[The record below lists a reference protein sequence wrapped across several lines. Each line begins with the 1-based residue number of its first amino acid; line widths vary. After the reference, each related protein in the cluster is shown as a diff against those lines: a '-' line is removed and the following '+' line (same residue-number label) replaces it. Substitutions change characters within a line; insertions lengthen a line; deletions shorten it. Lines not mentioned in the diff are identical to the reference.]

1 MGFKYMQNCQGL
13 LKEIAGQLIC
23 RIPGL
28 DKISSIYTFI
38 EFFRTKYQC
47 ITDQIFLNKL
57 EAVLIG
63 IEEPLEQNGKS
74 IVDSFQNWLCEEG
87 KVEQFLLWIS
97 NIKNKDEIVYFANL
111 VRCACVNNMDSDLFM
126 IQLNF
131 LQSISLPA
139 IQYLERYPIAQRYV
153 ERNYYVTSLYWHGL
167 FNPVDIG
174 EKDVVYAITELGII
188 FKRCCLN
195 YNAREEINCKRAIE
209 LSPVDVPEPTTRFV
223 TNEFLK
229 MLD

>member
-1 MGFKYMQNCQGL
+1 MQYAYGL
-13 LKEIAGQLIC
+13 LKEAGEKL
-23 RIPGL
+23 
-28 DKISSIYTFI
+28 ISSTPIVGKVHDFI
-38 EFFRTKYQC
+38 ESLRKKYTS
-47 ITDQIFLNKL
+47 ITDQLFLNNL
-57 EAVLIG
+57 ETVLMY
-63 IEEPLEQNGKS
+63 IEKPFEQDS
-74 IVDSFQNWLCEEG
+74 QCIVDSFNDWLCKEG

-97 NIKNKDEIVYFANL
+97 NIKNKAEIVYFANL
-111 VRCACVNNMDSDLFM
+111 VRCACINKMDSDLFM
-126 IQLNF
+126 IQLNL
-131 LQSISLPA
+131 LQSISLPS